1 MSESRGHTNGA
12 ERSESGARF
21 PQHLTETGRQIRGDA
36 QNLVTHVSEAGT
48 ELQSYVTDMVRERP
62 LATIGVMAG
71 IGYLLGGG
79 LSSRLSVLALGVGTR
94 FAMAVAAREMS
105 SWALQAGGGDQRS
118 RGMLTQGREQ
128 GREQG
133 QQNREQ
139 GRAKEQGQQG
149 QGKEQNRSGQSG
161 QGGSSQTH

>member
-12 ERSESGARF
+12 ERSDGGARF

-62 LATIGVMAG
+62 LATLGVAAG

-79 LSSRLSVLALGVGTR
+79 LSSRLTVLALGVGTR
-94 FAMAVAAREMS
+94 LAMAVAAREMGA
-105 SWALQAGGGDQRS
+105 WALVPAGTGEQRS
-118 RGMLTQGREQ
+118 R
-128 GREQG
+128 
-133 QQNREQ
+133 
-139 GRAKEQGQQG
+139 GQQG
-149 QGKEQNRSGQSG
+149 QGQAMGKEQNKESRGGGPSSS
-161 QGGSSQTH
+161 GGSSQNH

>member
-12 ERSESGARF
+12 ERSEGGARF

-105 SWALQAGGGDQRS
+105 SWALQGGGSDGDQRS
-118 RGMLTQGREQ
+118 RGMLSQGRS
-128 GREQG
+128 EQG

-139 GRAKEQGQQG
+139 GRGKEQG
-149 QGKEQNRSGQSG
+149 QGKEQNRAGQPG

>member
-12 ERSESGARF
+12 ERSEGGARF

-94 FAMAVAAREMS
+94 LAMAVAAREMS
-105 SWALQAGGGDQRS
+105 SWALQGAGGGDQRS
-118 RGMLTQGREQ
+118 RGMLSQGRS
-128 GREQG
+128 EQG

-139 GRAKEQGQQG
+139 GRGREQGQA
-149 QGKEQNRSGQSG
+149 QGKEQNRGGQSG